1 MINPLITAL
10 KGFMMFA
17 KKSQP
22 AIKSL
27 IAQGSHIEGHIRFS
41 DGLRIDGQVTGD
53 VTANKGDSSILVIS
67 ETAVITG
74 ELHAEHIIINGMIT
88 GPIFASRLLELQP
101 KAKVVGDVFYTA
113 LELHQ
118 GALVTGQLHP
128 QTDGKKLEDLKKPT
142 LQLSSN
148 PEKAAPKDK
157 LL

>member
-1 MINPLITAL
+1 
-10 KGFMMFA
+10 MFS

-27 IAQGSHIEGHIRFS
+27 IAQGSHIEGHIRFG

-53 VTANKGDSSILVIS
+53 VTAHKGDSSILVIS
-67 ETAVITG
+67 ETAAITG
-74 ELHAEHIIINGMIT
+74 ELHAEHIIINGTVT

-101 KAKVVGDVFYTA
+101 KAKIVGDVFYTA

-118 GALVTGQLHP
+118 GAMVTGQLHP
-128 QTDGKKLEDLKKPT
+128 QSNPALLEGEKKPT
-142 LQLSSN
+142 LQLTSN
-148 PEKAAPKDK
+148 PGKNPAKDK

>member
-1 MINPLITAL
+1 
-10 KGFMMFA
+10 MFS

-27 IAQGSHIEGHIRFS
+27 IAQGSHIEGNIRFS

-67 ETAVITG
+67 ETAVIVG
-74 ELHAEHIIINGMIT
+74 ELHAEHLIINGTVT

-128 QTDGKKLEDLKKPT
+128 QPEGIKLEDPKKPT
-142 LQLSSN
+142 LQLASN

>member
-1 MINPLITAL
+1 
-10 KGFMMFA
+10 MFA

-53 VTANKGDSSILVIS
+53 VTANPGDSSILVIS
-67 ETAVITG
+67 ETAVISG
-74 ELHAEHIIINGMIT
+74 ELRAEHIIINGMIT

-128 QTDGKKLEDLKKPT
+128 QADAAKLAELKKPT
-142 LQLSSN
+142 LQLASN
-148 PEKAAPKDK
+148 PDKPAAKDK